1 MADPVLHIK
10 DSYFFEVPKGLWG
23 AKGVLGPKY
32 DSVLE
37 VPEFLR
43 KAHPEASAADWNKAL
58 AGKILIPQPFG
69 TLKNL
74 YEKES
79 GFAISKYMI
88 LEVVAAILLY
98 FVFKR
103 FADRI
108 SSKEPPQGRFDNGL
122 ETLVLFVRD
131 GIARKA
137 IHHHPDHFVPILGTM
152 FFFILT
158 LNLFGLI
165 PWLGSPTAAFGVTSA
180 LALIVL
186 CTSLMAGT
194 KEFGPVGMWTN
205 MVPHIDMPWWLWPL
219 KILIQLMLLV
229 IESIG
234 LLVKH
239 GVLGVR
245 LLANIVAGHLV
256 LVAILAMIATAAGA
270 AAHIYWTTTGI
281 VILASVALSVLELG
295 VAFLQAFVFTFLSA
309 LFINMASHAH

>member
-10 DSYFFEVPKGLWG
+10 DSYFFEVPKVLW
-23 AKGVLGPKY
+23 PRHY

-43 KAHPEASAADWNKAL
+43 KAHPDATVGEWNKAL

-79 GFAISKYMI
+79 GFAISKYMV
-88 LEVVAAILLY
+88 LEVLAAVVLY
-98 FVFKR
+98 FIFKR

-108 SSKEPPQGRFDNGL
+108 SSKEPPKGAFDNL
-122 ETLVLFVRD
+122 IETLVLFVRD

-137 IHHHPDHFVPILGTM
+137 IHHHPDHFVPVLGTM
-152 FFFILT
+152 FFFILA

-180 LALIVL
+180 LALVIL
-186 CTSLMAGT
+186 LTSLVAGT

-205 MVPHIDMPWWLWPL
+205 MVPHIDMPAWLTPL
-219 KILIQLMLLV
+219 KWIIQLMLLI

-239 GVLGVR
+239 AVLGVR

-256 LVAILAMIATAAGA
+256 LVAILAMITAAAGA
-270 AAHIYWTTTGI
+270 ASHVYWTTATI
-281 VILASVALSVLELG
+281 ATLASIALSVLELG

>member
-10 DSYFFEVPKGLWG
+10 DSYFFEVPKSMW
-23 AKGVLGPKY
+23 VPKY
-32 DSVLE
+32 GTVLE

-43 KAHPEASAADWNKAL
+43 KAHPEATAEEWNQAL
-58 AGKILIPQPFG
+58 KGKILIPQPFG

-79 GFAISKYMI
+79 GFAISKYMV
-88 LEVVAAILLY
+88 LEVLAAILLI
-98 FVFKR
+98 FIFKR

-108 SSKEPPQGRFDNGL
+108 SSKEPPKGRFDNAL

-131 GIARKA
+131 SIARKA
-137 IHHHPDHFVPILGTM
+137 IHHHADHFVPILGTL

-165 PWLGSPTAAFGVTSA
+165 PWLGSPTAAFGMTSA
-180 LALIVL
+180 LALVVL
-186 CTSLMAGT
+186 ITSLIAGT

-239 GVLGVR
+239 AVLGVR

-256 LVAILAMIATAAGA
+256 LVAILAMITAAAGA
-270 AAHIYWTTTGI
+270 AAHIYWPTALIATS
-281 VILASVALSVLELG
+281 ASIALSVLELG

>member
-10 DSYFFEVPKGLWG
+10 DSYFFEVPKMLWPRHY
-23 AKGVLGPKY
+23 K
-32 DSVLE
+32 SVLE

-43 KAHPEASAADWNKAL
+43 KAHPDATVGEWNHAL
-58 AGKILIPQPFG
+58 AGKVLIPQPFG

-79 GFAISKYMI
+79 GFAISKYMV
-88 LEVVAAILLY
+88 LEVAAAVLLY
-98 FVFKR
+98 FVFTR
-103 FADRI
+103 FANRLT
-108 SSKEPPQGRFDNGL
+108 SKEPPKGRFDNL
-122 ETLVLFVRD
+122 METFVVFIRD

-137 IHHHPDHFVPILGTM
+137 IHHHPDHFVPILGTL

-180 LALIVL
+180 LALVVFA
-186 CTSLMAGT
+186 TSLIAGT
-194 KEFGPVGMWTN
+194 KEFGPAGMWLN

-219 KILIQLMLLV
+219 KIVIQFMLLI
-229 IESIG
+229 IEAIG

-239 GVLGVR
+239 AVLGVR

-256 LVAILAMIATAAGA
+256 LVAILAMIAAAAGA
-270 AAHIYWTTTGI
+270 ADGIYYTTASIAT
-281 VILASVALSVLELG
+281 LAAAALSVLELG

>member
-10 DSYFFEVPKGLWG
+10 DSYFFEVPKGLW
-23 AKGVLGPKY
+23 PRHY
-32 DSVLE
+32 NSVLD

-43 KAHPEASAADWNKAL
+43 KAHPEATKDDWNHAL
-58 AGKILIPQPFG
+58 SGKILIPQPFA

-79 GFAISKYMI
+79 GFAISKYMV
-88 LEVVAAILLY
+88 LEVMAAVLLY
-98 FVFKR
+98 FIFKR
-103 FADRI
+103 FADRV
-108 SSKEPPQGRFDNGL
+108 SSKEPPKGRFDNAL

-137 IHHHPDHFVPILGTM
+137 IHHHPDHFVPILGTL
-152 FFFILT
+152 FFFILA

-165 PWLGSPTAAFGVTSA
+165 PWLGSPTAAFGTTSA
-180 LALIVL
+180 LALVVL

-205 MVPHIDMPWWLWPL
+205 MVPHIDMPGWLTPL
-219 KILIQLMLLV
+219 KWLIQLMLLV

-239 GVLGVR
+239 AVLGVR

-256 LVAILAMIATAAGA
+256 LVAILAMATAAAGA
-270 AAHIYWTTTGI
+270 ASPIFWTTAGI
-281 VILASVALSVLELG
+281 STLASVALSVLELG

>member
-10 DSYFFEVPKGLWG
+10 DSYFFEVPKAMWPRDY
-23 AKGVLGPKY
+23 K
-32 DSVLE
+32 SVLE

-43 KAHPEASAADWNKAL
+43 KAHPDATAAEWNKAL
-58 AGKILIPQPFG
+58 SGKVLIPQPFG

-79 GFAISKYMI
+79 GFAISKYMV
-88 LEVVAAILLY
+88 LEVLAAIVLY
-98 FVFKR
+98 FIFKR

-108 SSKEPPQGRFDNGL
+108 SSKEPPKGAFDNFI

-137 IHHHPDHFVPILGTM
+137 IHHHPDHFVPVLGTM

-180 LALIVL
+180 LALVIFGV
-186 CTSLMAGT
+186 SLMAGT

-205 MVPHIDMPWWLWPL
+205 MVPHIDMPVWLTPL
-219 KILIQLMLLV
+219 KWVIQIMLLI

-239 GVLGVR
+239 AVLGVR

-256 LVAILAMIATAAGA
+256 LVAILAMIVGA
-270 AAHIYWTTTGI
+270 AEAANHVYYTTATI
-281 VILASVALSVLELG
+281 ATLASIALSVLELG

>member
-10 DSYFFEVPKGLWG
+10 DSYFFEVPKALWSRDY
-23 AKGVLGPKY
+23 K
-32 DSVLE
+32 SVLE

-43 KAHPEASAADWNKAL
+43 KAHPDATAGEWSQAL
-58 AGKILIPQPFG
+58 SGKILIPQPFG

-79 GFAISKYMI
+79 GFAISKYMV
-88 LEVVAAILLY
+88 LEVLGAILLY
-98 FVFKR
+98 IIFKR
-103 FADRI
+103 FADRV
-108 SSKEPPQGRFDNGL
+108 SSKEPPKGSFDNAL

-137 IHHHPDHFVPILGTM
+137 IHHHPDHFVPILGTL
-152 FFFILT
+152 FFFILAM
-158 LNLFGLI
+158 NLFGLI

-186 CTSLMAGT
+186 GTSLIAGT

-205 MVPHIDMPWWLWPL
+205 MVPHIDMPVWLTPL
-219 KILIQLMLLV
+219 KWIIQLMLLI

-256 LVAILAMIATAAGA
+256 LVAILAMIVGAAGA
-270 AAHIYWTTTGI
+270 ASHIYWTTTSI
-281 VILASVALSVLELG
+281 AVLASIALSVLELG

-309 LFINMASHAH
+309 LFINMASHAY

>member
-10 DSYFFEVPKGLWG
+10 DSYFFEVPKSMWSRDY
-23 AKGVLGPKY
+23 K
-32 DSVLE
+32 SVLE
-37 VPEFLR
+37 VPPFLR
-43 KAHPEASAADWNKAL
+43 EAHPDATAADWNKAL
-58 AGKILIPQPFG
+58 SGKILIPQPFAK
-69 TLKNL
+69 LKNL

-79 GFAISKYMI
+79 GFAISKYMV
-88 LEVVAAILLY
+88 LEVVAAILLI
-98 FVFKR
+98 FIFKR

-108 SSKEPPQGRFDNGL
+108 SSKEPPKGRFDNAL

-131 GIARKA
+131 SIARKA
-137 IHHHPDHFVPILGTM
+137 IHHHADHFVPILGTL

-165 PWLGSPTAAFGVTSA
+165 PWLGSPTAAFGMTSS
-180 LALIVL
+180 LALVVL
-186 CTSLMAGT
+186 ATSLIAGT
-194 KEFGPVGMWTN
+194 KEFGPIGIWTN

-219 KILIQLMLLV
+219 KKLIQLMLLV

-239 GVLGVR
+239 AVLGVR

-256 LVAILAMIATAAGA
+256 LVAILAMATAAAGA
-270 AAHIYWTTTGI
+270 ATHIFATTAIIAT
-281 VILASVALSVLELG
+281 LASVALSVLELG